1 MNTPSFNTTTY
12 DIGVG
17 SHKVLRN
24 TYALLALSM
33 LPTIAGAWLGVEL
46 HFAGLFAGSPMLG
59 LLAFMGIAYGF
70 MFAIQAKRNS
80 SAGVFLLLA
89 FTFFMGVML
98 SQMLQWVLRF
108 SNGGHLITLAGA
120 GTAIAFFGLA
130 AVATGIKRELNGL
143 GAFLTIGFF
152 LVMAAVVAN
161 IFLHIPAL
169 MLFILVA
176 FLAIACGFLVFDI
189 NRVVRGGETNY
200 ITATLAIYL
209 DIFNIFQNL
218 LALLGIFGG
227 DRD

>member
-1 MNTPSFNTTTY
+1 MNTPSFNTTTL
-12 DIGVG
+12 DAGAS

-33 LPTIAGAWLGVEL
+33 LPTIAGAWLGVQF
-46 HFAGLFAGSPMLG
+46 HFAGLFAGSPLLG
-59 LLAFMGIAYGF
+59 FLAFMGIAYGF

-80 SAGVFLLLA
+80 AAGVVLLLA
-89 FTFFMGVML
+89 FTFFMGLML

-108 SNGGHLITLAGA
+108 SNGGHLITLAGG

-130 AVATGIKRELNGL
+130 AVATGIKRDLNSL
-143 GAFLTIGFF
+143 GSFITIGFF

-169 MLFILVA
+169 TLFILVA
-176 FLAIACGFLVFDI
+176 FLAIACCFLVFDI

-209 DIFNIFQNL
+209 DVFNIFQNL